1 MALSIMSTS
10 LLDQRLSGLRR
21 RVKQVLITR
30 GASRLAIVVI
40 GAVLVECFADWLL
53 HFDDPMVRMIFGLT
67 IAGGA
72 VGIARRHLVT
82 PLKAPLTDVD
92 LALRIED
99 RYPGFHDS
107 LASTVQFVRSGADPR
122 IGSPQLQQAVVAATL
137 GRLEHLDCSD
147 VVNTRTVRPVAMVAA
162 GLCLAA
168 VLLAAFDRHLAAIA
182 LQRLMVPFAAPTWPR
197 QTNLR
202 LLGADLSP
210 IAVDSEHPLAIVRGE
225 SLKILVENSTGRLPT
240 RVTLQ
245 HRSADRKI
253 ITETLRSTTMTD
265 QSGKQRELA
274 VGQLPPG
281 KGDIELRAV
290 GGDDDVMPWLAVRV
304 VPPPAIEKL
313 QVTLIPPAYAKRQP
327 ERMPEGIGHIQ
338 GLIGTRVEIAGA
350 TNKPIAKAVLRVK
363 DREIPDVQLTGEG
376 RRLNASFVIEA
387 ADVHS
392 WWLELE
398 DTAGFRDAEPPRF
411 EVRGLL
417 DVEPEISIDVP
428 ASDLQVTDD
437 ATVRIRTTARDDLG
451 VREIRLVYQVQQAG
465 PGQVKQ
471 AEPGQLAPAEAGAEQ
486 AIPLFG
492 GDSRPQTHSAEH
504 LWKLVELKL
513 QPGSI
518 VQFHTEATD
527 DFDLTAELAPN
538 PAPPLHV
545 GRSAVR
551 TLTVVSPEEKARE
564 ISQRQEGLLADL
576 ERAHKL
582 EQQAHE
588 QVNDLVAQLKNA
600 DKLRAE
606 DLDTLQRTE
615 LGQRDV
621 ASQLADPRSGIAS
634 RAQELADEL
643 HNNQINDPQSERR
656 LKRFAEE
663 LGRLRDAHLAPIE
676 QELTEAR
683 KLAQTPGGRP
693 EAALR
698 QAAENQTAVLESTAE
713 ILSDL
718 SQWRGEHDAA
728 RELADITRQQ
738 AELNRRSAEIAR
750 QTLTKSAEDLSPQ
763 DRADLAKIAE
773 RQKREAEQLEQL
785 EARMRSTVESLSQ
798 DDPGAAAALQDAV
811 DQSRNEGIAG
821 RMRDAAGQIGE
832 NRMGQ
837 AARAQQEILQQ
848 LRELE
853 DVLRHNR
860 ESDTEMLVKKL
871 KQAEDELQSLRDH
884 QAELLSQTRDANS
897 EPDLAKRHAERERLG
912 REQKQLQEETA
923 RLARRLARLDARKAG
938 ASTERAA
945 SRMQQAGEDLADDGD
960 QPSAGGQQQ
969 EAVDDLEQAQR
980 ELARRRREEEETLV
994 RERLARVA
1002 DELSGMI
1009 PRQQGVIDETRR
1021 LDELYEA
1028 AGKWSRAQLVSLRD
1042 LSKAQQALAEEA
1054 ARIADKLAAAEVFAL
1069 ALKGVVGQ
1077 MQSSAERLA
1086 QRETG
1091 KPTQESQETT
1101 RRRLVDLVEA
1111 LKPDRPGPQGG
1122 QADASEQEGGGGQ
1135 GDKQPTDGIPGIAQI
1150 KLLLALQKELLTRT
1164 TRLDGLRDKAGRL
1177 PDAARNELERIADE
1191 QGQLADLLR
1200 NLTLSGASNAEEDE
1214 DPAEG
1219 KEQAE

>member
-1 MALSIMSTS
+1 MIPVMATS
-10 LLDQRLSGLRR
+10 LLDQHLTGLRR
-21 RVKQVLITR
+21 RVQQVLITR
-30 GASRLAIVVI
+30 GMSRLAIVVV
-40 GAVLVECFADWLL
+40 GAVLVECFADWLF
-53 HFDDPMVRMIFGLT
+53 HFDDPMVRLIFGLT
-67 IAGGA
+67 IVGGA
-72 VGIARRHLVT
+72 VAIARRHLVT
-82 PLKAPLTDVD
+82 PLQSPLSDVD
-92 LALRIED
+92 LALRIEG
-99 RYPGFHDS
+99 RYPGFQDS
-107 LASTVQFVRSGADPR
+107 LASTVQFVRSGTDPR
-122 IGSPQLQQAVVAATL
+122 IGSPQLQQAVVATTL
-137 GRLEHLDCSD
+137 GRLEHLDSSD
-147 VVNTRTVRPVAMVAA
+147 IVNTRAVRPEAIIAA
-162 GLCLAA
+162 ALCGAA
-168 VLLAAFDRHLAAIA
+168 FLLAAIDRHLAAIA
-182 LQRLMVPFAAPTWPR
+182 VQRLMIPFSAPTWPR
-197 QTNLR
+197 ETNLR
-202 LLGADLSP
+202 LLNADLSP
-210 IAVDSEHPLAIVRGE
+210 IAVDPEHPLAIVRGE
-225 SLKILVENSTGRLPT
+225 SLKILVENSSGRLPA
-240 RVTLQ
+240 RVTLE
-245 HRSADRKI
+245 HRSTDRKI
-253 ITETLRSTTMTD
+253 ITEALRPTTMTD
-265 QSGKQRELA
+265 HSGKQRELA
-274 VGQLPPG
+274 VGQLQPG
-281 KGDIELRAV
+281 KGDVELRAV
-290 GGDDDVMPWLAVRV
+290 GGDDDVMPWLTVRV
-304 VPPPAIEKL
+304 VPPPAVEKL
-313 QVTLIPPAYAKRQP
+313 QVALVPPAYAKRKP

-338 GLIGTRVEIAGA
+338 GLIGTRVEIAAA
-350 TNKPIAKAVLRVK
+350 TNKPIASAVLRVK
-363 DREIPDVQLTGEG
+363 DREIPGVKLGGEG
-376 RRLNASFVIEA
+376 RRLSASFVIEA

-398 DTAGFRDAEPPRF
+398 DTEGFRDAEPPRY

-428 ASDLQVTDD
+428 AADLQATAD

-451 VREIRLVYQVQQAG
+451 IKEIRLVYQV
-465 PGQVKQ
+465 KL
-471 AEPGQLAPAEAGAEQ
+471 AEPGQVAPAEAGVEQ
-486 AIPLFG
+486 AIPLFS
-492 GDSRPQTHSAEH
+492 GDNRPQTLSAEH
-504 LWKLVELKL
+504 LWKLAELKL

-527 DFDLTAELAPN
+527 DFNLTDEMAPN

-545 GRSAVR
+545 GRSVVR

-600 DKLRAE
+600 DKLRPE

-621 ASQLADPRSGIAS
+621 ASQLADSRSGIAS

-643 HNNQINDPQSERR
+643 HNNEINDQQSERR

-663 LGRLRDAHLAPIE
+663 LARLRDAHLAPIE

-683 KLAQTPGGRP
+683 KLAQSPGGRP

-698 QAAENQTAVLESTAE
+698 QAAENQAAVLESTAE

-728 RELADITRQQ
+728 RELADIARQQ
-738 AELNRRSAEIAR
+738 ADLNRRSAEIAR

-785 EARMRSTVESLSQ
+785 ESRMRATVESLSQ

-811 DQSRNEGIAG
+811 DHSRDEGIAG
-821 RMRDAAGQIGE
+821 RMRDAAGQIAE

-837 AARAQQEILQQ
+837 AARAQQEILEK

-871 KQAEDELQSLRDH
+871 NQAEDELQSLRDR
-884 QAELLSQTRDANS
+884 QAELLSQTRDAQN
-897 EPDLAKRHAERERLG
+897 ETDLPKRHAERERLE

-938 ASTERAA
+938 ASAERAA
-945 SRMQQAGEDLADDGD
+945 SRMQQAGDELEEDGD
-960 QPSAGGQQQ
+960 QPAAGAQQQ

-1009 PRQQGVIDETRR
+1009 PRQQGAIDETRR
-1021 LDELYEA
+1021 LDELHES
-1028 AGKWSRAQLVSLRD
+1028 AGKWSRAQLGSLRD
-1042 LSKAQQALAEEA
+1042 LSKAQQALADEA
-1054 ARIADKLAAAEVFAL
+1054 GRIADKLAAAEVFAL

-1077 MQSSAERLA
+1077 MQMSAERLA

-1091 KPTQESQETT
+1091 KPTQEAQETT

-1111 LKPDRPGPQGG
+1111 LKPEQPGPNGG
-1122 QADASEQEGGGGQ
+1122 QAAAGGQEGGGGQ
-1135 GDKQPTDGIPGIAQI
+1135 DDKQPTDGIPGVAQI
-1150 KLLLALQKELLTRT
+1150 KLLVALQRELLTRT
-1164 TRLDGLRDKAGRL
+1164 TRLDGLRDKAGQL
-1177 PDAARNELERIADE
+1177 PEAARAELEKIADE

-1200 NLTLSGASNAEEDE
+1200 NLTLSAASNDEEDE
-1214 DPAEG
+1214 RPAER
-1219 KEQAE
+1219 KEKAE